1 MTQQELDGGAQGDR
15 DRSFSAAGYVE
26 DLCVWNKGN
35 LDLDGAYRVKILS
48 IVPEYT
54 TNFFSTRI
62 RVGGEDFGA
71 GAIVSGKNVVEAAV
85 RLYKDSAVPSSQ
97 FRVDGTYNASQI
109 DRAVR
114 SFDQSGVQ
122 LTRYDETAL
131 SGYYDW
137 VTVPTAPGIGTPTV
151 NGGSVTV
158 TYTNS
163 SSTGGA
169 GITSYNMQYSSN
181 DGATWST
188 AVTVTGNT
196 HTFSLLGPITYKF
209 RVYATN
215 EAGNGAASVS
225 TAVTTANTSRG
236 RVYKDGAWVQGTVGR
251 VYKDGSWQNIT
262 VFRKYNGTSWVDL
275 TI

>member
-1 MTQQELDGGAQGDR
+1 MTQQVFDGGPTGGGTRTFAR
-15 DRSFSAAGYVE
+15 AGYVE
-26 DLCVWNKGN
+26 DDCIWNKGN
-35 LDLDGAYRVKILS
+35 LDLNGAYRVKILS
-48 IVPEYT
+48 IVPESA
-54 TNFFSTRI
+54 TNFFSTRLH
-62 RVGGEDFGA
+62 VGGEDFGA
-71 GAIVSGKNVVEAAV
+71 GAIVSGKNVTIASV
-85 RLYKDSAVPSSQ
+85 RLYKDSAVPTSY
-97 FRVDGTYNASQI
+97 FEVDPSYNTNQI
-109 DRAVR
+109 DRAIY
-114 SFDQSGVQ
+114 SYDLAGVFIE
-122 LTRYDETAL
+122 RYEETSL

-158 TYTNS
+158 TYS
-163 SSTGGA
+163 AVGSTGGA
-169 GITSYNMQYSSN
+169 GVTSYNMQYSSN

-188 AVTVTGNT
+188 PVTVTGNT

-215 EAGNGAASVS
+215 EAGNGAAAVS

>member
-1 MTQQELDGGAQGDR
+1 MTQQAFDGGLTGGSF
-15 DRSFSAAGYVE
+15 RSFSAAGYVE
-26 DLCVWNKGN
+26 DLCIWNKGN
-35 LDLDGAYRVKILS
+35 LDLSGAYRVKIVS
-48 IVPEYT
+48 IVPET
-54 TNFFSTRI
+54 ATNFFSIRI

-71 GAIVSGKNVVEAAV
+71 GAIVSGKDVTEAAV
-85 RLYKDSAVPSSQ
+85 RLYKDSSVPTSS
-97 FRVDGTYNASQI
+97 FEVDPSYSSSQI

-114 SFDQSGVQ
+114 SFDQSGV
-122 LTRYDETAL
+122 LITRYDETSL

-137 VTVPTAPGIGTPTV
+137 VTVPNAPAIGTPTV
-151 NGGSVTV
+151 NGNLVTV

-163 SSTGGA
+163 SSTGGSA
-169 GITSYNMQYSSN
+169 ITSYSMQYSSN
-181 DGATWST
+181 DGATWSD

-196 HTFSLLGPITYKF
+196 HTFSLAGPTTYKF

-225 TAVTTANTSRG
+225 TAVTTTASGRG
-236 RVYKDGAWVQGTVGR
+236 RVYKDGAWVQGTVAR
-251 VYKDGSWQNIT
+251 IYKDGSWQNIT